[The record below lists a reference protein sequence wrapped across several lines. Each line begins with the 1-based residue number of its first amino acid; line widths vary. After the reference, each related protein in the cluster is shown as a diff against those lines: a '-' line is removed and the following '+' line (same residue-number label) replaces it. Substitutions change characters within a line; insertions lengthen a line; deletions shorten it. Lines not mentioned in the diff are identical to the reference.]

1 MYGTETQSDLSE
13 PCNLGTFQNIV
24 WDILRQRCY
33 LVNPLIGKGYSNC
46 SKHSNSISP
55 HTKWGCASTQTLT
68 AHFIHSQLVN
78 NPQAG
83 DALEYAP
90 PLKKKC
96 RIVFCACMYDTRKK
110 QIRSTYTMYKETL
123 KNTRWLGKNAPFSPF
138 SKHTLGCFYLWQ
150 PRSQVL
156 SYSLHRDG

>member
-1 MYGTETQSDLSE
+1 MYFRDISKRSLGHLKTTWLLGQSINWKKDTAAAAAASTATASVPIPNE
-13 PCNLGTFQNIV
+13 AAQ
-24 WDILRQRCY
+24 
-33 LVNPLIGKGYSNC
+33 
-46 SKHSNSISP
+46 
-55 HTKWGCASTQTLT
+55 STQTLT

-90 PLKKKC
+90 PLKKKG

-123 KNTRWLGKNAPFSPF
+123 KNTRWPGKKAPFSPF
-138 SKHTLGCFYLWQ
+138 SNHTLGCFFL
-150 PRSQVL
+150 
-156 SYSLHRDG
+156 